1 MTVSRQLTFRAVSN
15 TIYVLVV
22 LMIKEIFTMKS
33 DNFNKSEQIVRLRS
47 KIMAAEN
54 SRLSG
59 EPTVSLEEART
70 RLNEKYND
78 KMLNGNR

>member
-1 MTVSRQLTFRAVSN
+1 
-15 TIYVLVV
+15 
-22 LMIKEIFTMKS
+22 MKS

-78 KMLNGNR
+78 KMLNGNRWNRIEITWRITDSSLYFYHLQVSYPSL